1 MVNIPK
7 IDITNHEELRALQLE
22 LEHYTNVVR
31 LALQSQSRVLPET
44 AVPRPISELTPAP
57 ETLPPLA
64 SLAAIS
70 LNQSNR
76 DIVREVVTRF
86 PGQFITREV
95 VTAVSKLK
103 KIPQAT
109 FSQTITDMVAKKRVR
124 VVRKKSG
131 TTPAIYENIKA

>member
-44 AVPRPISELTPAP
+44 AVPRPISEFTPAS
-57 ETLPPLA
+57 EILP
-64 SLAAIS
+64 AIS
-70 LNQSNR
+70 LTQSNR
-76 DIVREVVTRF
+76 DIVRQVIARF
-86 PGQFITREV
+86 PGQFITSEV

-103 KIPQAT
+103 KMSPAT
-109 FSQTITDMVAKKRVR
+109 FSQTIADMVAKKRVR
-124 VVRKKSG
+124 VVRKRSG
-131 TTPAIYENIKA
+131 TTPAIYENIRA